1 MVRYTS
7 KFLSMTKVASESAM
21 HVAVIRS
28 TRQGKTYESVL
39 LRQTY
44 RDGGKVKHRT
54 LANLSQLP
62 PQTIDVVR
70 RSLRGEN
77 LVAAS
82 DAFKVVRSRAHGSV
96 AAVWHTLRELEL
108 DKLLGSR
115 PAEWKNVA
123 LAMIAARVVRPGSKR
138 FTRGWLEHTTL
149 PQLAGLPAE
158 LPKNACYD
166 ALDHLLARQPA
177 VERALGARHLQDG
190 CVVLY
195 DVSSSYVE
203 GQHCPLAAFGHN
215 RDRKQ
220 GHRQITYGLVT
231 DRRGRPVAIEVFP
244 GNRSDPVTA
253 KDQIE
258 RLRERYHL
266 SRVVMVGDRGMLT
279 SIRITDL
286 AKVGYGWITCLR
298 AKDMQ
303 NLHQRG
309 IVALSL
315 FDELNLA
322 EVSDPERPT
331 ERLVACRNPLMTEER
346 RRKREELLAAT
357 EIKLQAVANRV
368 AQGRLVEEQAIGIAV
383 GKVVDRLGMAKH
395 FMLAIG
401 PGRFSFWRNSETITR
416 EAALDGVY
424 VVRTSV
430 PASELASQEVV
441 DSYRALQQVEQAFRS
456 LQTTHRQ
463 IRPLFHRLE
472 DRVRAHAF
480 LCMLAYYVRWH
491 MAQAVRPLLDQDP
504 AYGSFRLV
512 IEKLHAIQLNDV
524 EVAGQT
530 FTRPTEPDAEQ
541 RRMLDLLGVKI
552 A

>member
-1 MVRYTS
+1 
-7 KFLSMTKVASESAM
+7 M

-28 TRQGKTYESVL
+28 TQKGKTYESVL

-54 LANLSQLP
+54 LANLSHLP
-62 PQTIDVVR
+62 PQTIEVIR
-70 RSLRGEN
+70 RSLRGET
-77 LVAAS
+77 LVASS
-82 DAFKVVRSRAHGSV
+82 DAVKVVRSRAHGSV
-96 AAVWHTLRELEL
+96 LAVWQTLRRLEL
-108 DKLLGSR
+108 DRLLGSR

-138 FTRGWLEHTTL
+138 FTRGWWKRTTL
-149 PQLAGLPAE
+149 PQLAGLPDP
-158 LPKNACYD
+158 LPKNACYE
-166 ALDHLLARQPA
+166 ALDQLLARQPA
-177 VERALGARHLQDG
+177 VERALAARHLQDG
-190 CVVLY
+190 CLVLY

-215 RDRKQ
+215 RDGKKGR
-220 GHRQITYGLVT
+220 RQITYGLIT
-231 DRRGRPVAIEVFP
+231 DRRGCPVAIEVFP

-258 RLRERYHL
+258 RLRQQYHL

-279 SIRITDL
+279 SSRITDL
-286 AKVGYGWITCLR
+286 GKVGYGWITCLR
-298 AKDMQ
+298 AKDIQ

-315 FDELNLA
+315 FDERNLA
-322 EVSDPERPT
+322 EVSDPNRPA

-346 RRKREELLAAT
+346 RRKREELLQAT
-357 EIKLQAVANRV
+357 EARLQAVADRV
-368 AQGRLVEEQAIGIAV
+368 AKGRLAEEQAIGIAV
-383 GKVVDRLGMAKH
+383 GKVVNRLGMAKH
-395 FMLAIG
+395 FVIEIG
-401 PGRFSFWRNSETITR
+401 PGRFSFRRNPETIER
-416 EAALDGVY
+416 EAALDGIY
-424 VVRTSV
+424 VVRTNV
-430 PASELASQEVV
+430 PAEEMASAEVV

-456 LQTTHRQ
+456 LKTTHLQ

-491 MAQAVRPLLDQDP
+491 MAQAVHPLLGQDP
-504 AYGSFRLV
+504 DYGSFRLV
-512 IEKLHAIQLNDV
+512 IEKLHALQLNDV
-524 EVAGQT
+524 EVSGQT
-530 FTRPTEPDAEQ
+530 FERVTEPDPEQ
-541 RRMLDLLGVKI
+541 QRILDLLGVKV